1 MKKIVIFLIVSL
13 LVQGCM
19 TPRIRLIGSRNLVME
34 AGTPFADPGIQVN
47 NPQQTRWVSVS
58 NLDPRVPGLYRY
70 KYVLIENGK
79 PVASTWRNI
88 QVVDTT
94 SPTISLTGSIDTNV
108 CPNTTY
114 VEEGFSARDIVDG
127 DLSSKTKVTVSMDRI
142 EYAVSDASG
151 NGTKVVRNL
160 TYTDKDAPV
169 FEGAMEITLIEGAKL
184 PAMHAID
191 RCDGDRSAAIKQNT
205 PFDSSKLGET
215 LVEYEVSDAH
225 GNIATFKQKVTVAKS
240 HHATTLYFT
249 FDDGPSALT
258 DDFLDLLKQYNVK
271 ATFFINRRPSYAKIV
286 KRAYDEGHTI
296 AMHSSSHIYTS
307 IYASEEAFYAD
318 LYYEQAWIK
327 SVTGEISRMY
337 RFPGGSSNE
346 ISSFNPGIMTT
357 LTRSIREKGI
367 QYFDWNLS
375 SGDGSPHDSAF
386 IVANV
391 IRQLGSKS
399 SYVILMHDSG
409 THRTTLE
416 ALREILPYCV
426 QQGYSFAPLTYDSPS
441 AHHGVRN

>member
-1 MKKIVIFLIVSL
+1 MKKLNIIL
-13 LVQGCM
+13 LVLFLFQGCM
-19 TPRIRLIGSRNLVME
+19 TPRIRLIGSRNLTLE
-34 AGTPFADPGIQVN
+34 AGTPFADPGIQVK
-47 NPQQTRWVSVS
+47 NPQNTRWTVIS
-58 NLDPRVPGLYRY
+58 NLDPRVPGLYKY
-70 KYVLIENGK
+70 KYTVLENGK
-79 PVASTWRNI
+79 ILTSIVRNI
-88 QVVDTT
+88 KVVDTT
-94 SPTISLTGSIDTNV
+94 SPKITITGSIDTNV

-127 DLSSKTKVTVSMDRI
+127 DLSSKTKVTVSKDRI
-142 EYAVSDASG
+142 DYSVSDSNG
-151 NGTKVVRNL
+151 NNATVVRKL
-160 TYTDKDAPV
+160 TYMDKDAPV
-169 FEGAMEITLIEGAKL
+169 FDGATEITLIEGNML
-184 PAMHAID
+184 PALHAID
-191 RCDGDRSAAIKQNT
+191 RCDGDRSAAIKQT
-205 PFDSSKLGET
+205 TLFDSSKLGET
-215 LVEYEVSDAH
+215 FVEYEVADTH
-225 GNIATFKQKVTVAKS
+225 GNSATFKQKVTVAKS

-258 DDFLDLLKQYNVK
+258 DDFLDLLKEYNVK

-286 KRAYDEGHTI
+286 KRAFDEGHTV
-296 AMHSSSHIYTS
+296 AMHSSSHIYTG

-318 LYYEQAWIK
+318 LYFEQAWIK
-327 SVTGEISRMY
+327 SVTGETSRMY

-357 LTRSIREKGI
+357 LTKSIREKGI

-441 AHHGVRN
+441 AHHHVRN